1 MRLIKT
7 NLKEF
12 DSRALVKTNKA
23 NKDNDNNINNKSD
36 SKIQNGGKYNT
47 TKSVP
52 EENAERAVYFYARL
66 NYLAALEAC
75 EKVLSKKNFK
85 INTLPENFLN
95 IYAECLIKTE
105 VNISETSKNFLNFK
119 FFFVWF
125 FVRPLTWT
133 NTHN

>member
-1 MRLIKT
+1 MRLINK

-12 DSRALVKTNKA
+12 DSRALVKTNKV
-23 NKDNDNNINNKSD
+23 NKDNNNTKSD
-36 SKIQNGGKYNT
+36 SKLQNGGKNNRT
-47 TKSVP
+47 NSVP
-52 EENAERAVYFYARL
+52 EEDAKKAVYFYARL
-66 NYLAALEAC
+66 NYLSALEAC

-119 FFFVWF
+119 VIFLFRFLLD
-125 FVRPLTWT
+125 P
-133 NTHN
+133 